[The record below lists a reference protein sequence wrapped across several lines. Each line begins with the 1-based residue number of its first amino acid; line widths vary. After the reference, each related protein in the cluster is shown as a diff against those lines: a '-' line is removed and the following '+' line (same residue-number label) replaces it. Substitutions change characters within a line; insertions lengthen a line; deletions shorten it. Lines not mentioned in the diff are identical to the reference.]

1 MPAWY
6 ALRMDLT
13 QIFVDH
19 AAVDRVASRARLAQG
34 ALALTLLNGLLDFC
48 ARAGSVVQMESGL
61 AEGGAPQAAFSL
73 AELMVYVST
82 AGSLV
87 LIVATPIVFLRWV
100 HGLVAST
107 RALHDQYFRWTP
119 SDAVWAFLIPFISLV
134 RPYHVMRD
142 AYAALEPDA
151 VAPPAPQVTAGD
163 RDGYRGVTI
172 VEAPVPR
179 IPKAF
184 IGLWW
189 GAFLLS
195 RLTRASG
202 STPVGASVE
211 RVVRAYEWKMFSD
224 VVSMI
229 AAALAIA
236 LVRSVTARLLER
248 RRRIALAQ
256 SASPAG

>member
-1 MPAWY
+1 
-6 ALRMDLT
+6 MDLT
-13 QIFVDH
+13 QIVVDH
-19 AAVDRVASRARLAQG
+19 AAVDRVASRARIAQG
-34 ALALTLLNGLLDFC
+34 ALALTLFNGILDFC
-48 ARAGSVVQMESGL
+48 ARAWSLVQMDPGP
-61 AEGGAPQAAFSL
+61 AGGDAPQATFQL
-73 AELMVYVST
+73 AELLVYISA
-82 AGSLV
+82 AGALV

-107 RALHDQYFRWTP
+107 RALDDRYFRWSP
-119 SDAVWAFLIPFISLV
+119 SDAVWAFIIPFISLV

-151 VAPPAPQVTAGD
+151 VPPPAPRVTAGE
-163 RDGYRGVTI
+163 RDGYRGVTL
-172 VEAPVPR
+172 VEAPLPR
-179 IPKAF
+179 IPTAF

-202 STPVGASVE
+202 STPAGASIE
-211 RVVRAYEWKMFSD
+211 RIATAYQWKMLSD

-229 AAALAIA
+229 AAALAIV

-248 RRRIALAQ
+248 RRRVASAQ
-256 SASPAG
+256 SALPVG

>member
-1 MPAWY
+1 MN
-6 ALRMDLT
+6 LT

-19 AAVDRVASRARLAQG
+19 AAVDRVASRARVAQG

-48 ARAGSVVQMESGL
+48 ARAWSLVQMEPGQ
-61 AEGGAPQAAFSL
+61 AGGGETQATFQFADLIVHISTVGAF
-73 AELMVYVST
+73 
-82 AGSLV
+82 V
-87 LIVATPIVFLRWV
+87 LIVATPIVFLQWV

-107 RALHDQYFRWTP
+107 RALDDRHFRWTP
-119 SDAVWAFLIPFISLV
+119 SDAVWAFIIPFVSLV

-151 VAPPAPQVTAGD
+151 LPPPAPQVTAGN
-163 RDGYRGVTI
+163 GYRGVTV
-172 VEAPVPR
+172 VEAPLPR
-179 IPKAF
+179 IPTAF

-202 STPVGASVE
+202 SPPAGASVE
-211 RVVRAYEWKMFSD
+211 RIVAAYQWKMFSD

-229 AAALAIA
+229 AAALAIV

-248 RRRIALAQ
+248 RRRIASAQ
-256 SASPAG
+256 SPSPAG